1 MTQTGGSNMTSNTV
15 AMLLAGGKGTR
26 LGELTKDIAK
36 PAVPFGGKYRI
47 IDFTM
52 SNLANSGIS
61 TVGVLVQYSPLMLN
75 KHIGIGKPWGLD
87 RQYGGVSVLSPHS
100 NREGSAWFSGTADAI
115 VKNLHFIDQYEP
127 DNLIVLSGDHIYQ
140 MDYTKMLEFHQAND
154 ADATISAIEVPWED
168 ASRFGILNTN
178 EDMSIYEFD
187 EKPEEPKNNMASMGV
202 YIFKWET
209 IRPYLL
215 EDEKNEDSD
224 HDFGKDIIPM
234 MLSDEKRLFA
244 YNFEGYWKDVG
255 TIKSYWEANMDL
267 LKDDFQTLLMSK
279 EWPTYPN
286 EENRP
291 PEYIGETSEITN
303 SLISPG
309 SFIEGKI
316 DNSILFIGVETGE
329 GTSIK
334 DSIILPDAVI
344 GEGVRLER
352 VIVTSGVEVPDGAE
366 ILAEDEEPIVISHDT
381 LNDYLPKGGNHN
393 G

>member
-1 MTQTGGSNMTSNTV
+1 MTSKTV
-15 AMLLAGGKGTR
+15 AMLLAGGQGTR
-26 LGELTKDIAK
+26 LGELTKNLAK

-61 TVGVLVQYSPLMLN
+61 TVGLLVQYSPLMLN

-87 RQYGGVSVLSPHS
+87 RQYGGVSVLSPYS
-100 NREGSAWFSGTADAI
+100 SREGSAWFSGTADAI
-115 VKNLHFIDQYEP
+115 VKNMHFVEQYEP
-127 DNLIVLSGDHIYQ
+127 DELIVLSGDHIYQ
-140 MDYTKMLEFHQAND
+140 MDYTKMLDFHRGNG
-154 ADATISAIEVPWED
+154 ADATISAIEVPMDE

-178 EDMSIYEFD
+178 DDFSIYEFD
-187 EKPEEPKNNMASMGV
+187 EKPEHPKNNLASMGV
-202 YIFKWET
+202 YVFNWKT

-215 EDEKNEDSD
+215 ADEEDEESD
-224 HDFGKDIIPM
+224 HDFGKDIIPK
-234 MLSDEKRLFA
+234 MLADDKKLFA
-244 YNFEGYWKDVG
+244 YRFDGYWKDVG

-267 LKDDFQTLLMSK
+267 LKEDFQTLLMSK

-291 PEYIGETSEITN
+291 PEYIGETAEINN
-303 SLISPG
+303 SLIPPG

-316 DNSILFIGVETGE
+316 DNSILFVGVETME
-329 GTSIK
+329 GASVT

-344 GEGVRLER
+344 GKNVTLDS
-352 VIVTSGVEVPDGAE
+352 VIVMSEVEIPDGTQIVASNG
-366 ILAEDEEPIVISHDT
+366 DPVVISPDT
-381 LNDYLPKGGNHN
+381 LEEYTSEGGSRN

>member
-1 MTQTGGSNMTSNTV
+1 MTSQTV
-15 AMLLAGGKGTR
+15 AMLLAGGQGTR
-26 LGELTKDIAK
+26 LGELTKNLAK

-61 TVGVLVQYSPLMLN
+61 TVGLLVQYSPLMLN

-87 RQYGGVSVLSPHS
+87 RQYGGVSVLSPYS
-100 NREGSAWFSGTADAI
+100 SREGSAWFSGTADAI
-115 VKNLHFIDQYEP
+115 VKNMHFVEQYEP
-127 DNLIVLSGDHIYQ
+127 DELIVLSGDHIYQ
-140 MDYTKMLEFHQAND
+140 MDYTKMLDFHRGNG
-154 ADATISAIEVPWED
+154 ADATISAIEVPMDE

-178 EDMSIYEFD
+178 DDFSIYEFE
-187 EKPEEPKNNMASMGV
+187 EKPEHPKNNLASMGV
-202 YIFKWET
+202 YVFNWKT

-215 EDEKNEDSD
+215 ADEEDEESD
-224 HDFGKDIIPM
+224 HDFGKDIIPK
-234 MLSDEKRLFA
+234 MLADDKKLFA
-244 YNFEGYWKDVG
+244 YRFDGYWKDVG

-267 LKDDFQTLLMSK
+267 LKEDFQTLLMSK

-291 PEYIGETSEITN
+291 PEYIGETAEINN

-316 DNSILFIGVETGE
+316 DNSILFVGVETME
-329 GTSIK
+329 GASVT

-344 GEGVRLER
+344 GKNVTLDS
-352 VIVTSGVEVPDGAE
+352 VIVMSEVEIPDGTQIVASNG
-366 ILAEDEEPIVISHDT
+366 DPVVISPDT
-381 LNDYLPKGGNHN
+381 LEEYTSEGGSRN

>member
-1 MTQTGGSNMTSNTV
+1 MTPQTV
-15 AMLLAGGKGTR
+15 AMLLAGGQGTR
-26 LGELTKDIAK
+26 LGELTKNLAK

-61 TVGVLVQYSPLMLN
+61 TVGLLVQYSPLMLN

-87 RQYGGVSVLSPHS
+87 RQYGGVSVLSPYS
-100 NREGSAWFSGTADAI
+100 SREGSAWFSGTADAI
-115 VKNLHFIDQYEP
+115 VKNMHFVEQYEP
-127 DNLIVLSGDHIYQ
+127 DELIVLSGDHIYQ
-140 MDYTKMLEFHQAND
+140 MDYTKMLEFHRGNG
-154 ADATISAIEVPWED
+154 ADATISAIEVPMDE

-178 EDMSIYEFD
+178 DDFSIYEFD
-187 EKPEEPKNNMASMGV
+187 EKPEHPKNNLASMGV
-202 YIFKWET
+202 YVFNWET
-209 IRPYLL
+209 IKPYLL
-215 EDEKNEDSD
+215 SDEKDEESD
-224 HDFGKDIIPM
+224 HDFGKDIIPK
-234 MLSDEKRLFA
+234 MLADDKKLFA
-244 YNFEGYWKDVG
+244 YRFDGYWKDVG

-267 LKDDFQTLLMSK
+267 LKEDFQTLLMSK

-291 PEYIGETSEITN
+291 PEYIGETAEITN

-316 DNSILFIGVETGE
+316 DNSILFVGVETME
-329 GTSIK
+329 GASVT

-344 GEGVRLER
+344 GKNVTLDS
-352 VIVTSGVEVPDGAE
+352 VIVMSEVEIPDGTQIVASNG
-366 ILAEDEEPIVISHDT
+366 DPVVISPDT
-381 LNDYLPKGGNHN
+381 LEDYIAEGGSHN

>member
-1 MTQTGGSNMTSNTV
+1 MTSKTV
-15 AMLLAGGKGTR
+15 AMLLAGGQGTR
-26 LGELTKDIAK
+26 LGELTKNLAK

-61 TVGVLVQYSPLMLN
+61 TVGLLVQYSPLMLN

-87 RQYGGVSVLSPHS
+87 RQYGGVSVLSPYS
-100 NREGSAWFSGTADAI
+100 SREGSAWFSGTADAI
-115 VKNLHFIDQYEP
+115 VKNMHFVEQYEP
-127 DNLIVLSGDHIYQ
+127 DELIVLSGDHIYQ
-140 MDYTKMLEFHQAND
+140 MDYTKMLEFHRGNG
-154 ADATISAIEVPWED
+154 ADATISAIEVPMDE

-178 EDMSIYEFD
+178 DDFSIYEFD
-187 EKPEEPKNNMASMGV
+187 EKPEHPKNNLASMGV
-202 YIFKWET
+202 YIFNWDT

-215 EDEKNEDSD
+215 ADEKDEESD
-224 HDFGKDIIPM
+224 HDFGKDIIPK
-234 MLSDEKRLFA
+234 MLADDKKLFA
-244 YNFEGYWKDVG
+244 YRFDGYWKDVG

-267 LKDDFQTLLMSK
+267 LKEDFQTLLMSK

-291 PEYIGETSEITN
+291 PEYIGETAEITN

-309 SFIEGKI
+309 SFIEGEI
-316 DNSILFIGVETGE
+316 DNSILFVGVETME
-329 GTSIK
+329 GASVK

-344 GEGVRLER
+344 GKDVTLDS
-352 VIVTSGVEVPDGAE
+352 VIVMSEVEIPDGTQIVASNG
-366 ILAEDEEPIVISHDT
+366 DPVVISPDT
-381 LNDYLPKGGNHN
+381 LEDYIAEGGSHN

>member
-1 MTQTGGSNMTSNTV
+1 MTSKTV
-15 AMLLAGGKGTR
+15 AMLLAGGQGTR
-26 LGELTKDIAK
+26 LGELTKNLAK

-61 TVGVLVQYSPLMLN
+61 TVGLLVQYSPLMLN

-87 RQYGGVSVLSPHS
+87 RQYGGVSVLSPYS
-100 NREGSAWFSGTADAI
+100 SREGSAWFSGTADAI
-115 VKNLHFIDQYEP
+115 VKNMHFVEQYEP
-127 DNLIVLSGDHIYQ
+127 DELIVLSGDHIYQ
-140 MDYTKMLEFHQAND
+140 MDYTKMLEFHRGNG
-154 ADATISAIEVPWED
+154 ADATISAIEVPMDE

-178 EDMSIYEFD
+178 DDFSIYEFD
-187 EKPEEPKNNMASMGV
+187 EKPEHPKNNLASMGV
-202 YIFKWET
+202 YIFNWDT

-215 EDEKNEDSD
+215 ADEKDEESD
-224 HDFGKDIIPM
+224 HDFGKDIIPK
-234 MLSDEKRLFA
+234 MLADDKKLFA
-244 YNFEGYWKDVG
+244 YRFDGYWKDVG

-267 LKDDFQTLLMSK
+267 LKEDFQTLLMSK

-291 PEYIGETSEITN
+291 PEYIGETAEINN

-309 SFIEGKI
+309 SFIEGSI
-316 DNSILFIGVETGE
+316 DNSILFVGVETME
-329 GTSIK
+329 GASVK

-344 GEGVRLER
+344 GRNVTLDCA
-352 VIVTSGVEVPDGAE
+352 IVMSDVEIPDGTRIVASN
-366 ILAEDEEPIVISHDT
+366 DEPVVISPDT
-381 LNDYLPKGGNHN
+381 LKDYTAEGGSQN

>member
-1 MTQTGGSNMTSNTV
+1 MIPQTV
-15 AMLLAGGKGTR
+15 AMLLAGGQGTR
-26 LGELTKDIAK
+26 LGELTKNLAK

-61 TVGVLVQYSPLMLN
+61 TIGLLVQYSPLMLN

-87 RQYGGVSVLSPHS
+87 RQYGGVSVLSPYS
-100 NREGSAWFSGTADAI
+100 SREGSAWFSGTADAI
-115 VKNLHFIDQYEP
+115 VKNMHFVEQYEP
-127 DNLIVLSGDHIYQ
+127 DELIVLSGDHIYQ
-140 MDYTKMLEFHQAND
+140 MDYTKMLEFHRGNG
-154 ADATISAIEVPWED
+154 ADATISAIEVPMDE

-178 EDMSIYEFD
+178 DDFSIYEFD
-187 EKPEEPKNNMASMGV
+187 EKPEHPKNNLASMGV
-202 YIFKWET
+202 YVFNWET

-215 EDEKNEDSD
+215 ADEEDEESD
-224 HDFGKDIIPM
+224 HDFGKDIIPK
-234 MLSDEKRLFA
+234 MLADDKKLFA
-244 YNFEGYWKDVG
+244 YRFDGYWKDVG

-267 LKDDFQTLLMSK
+267 LKEDFQTLLMSK

-291 PEYIGETSEITN
+291 PEYIGETAEINN

-309 SFIEGKI
+309 AFIEGKI
-316 DNSILFIGVETGE
+316 DNSILFVGVETME
-329 GTSIK
+329 GASVT

-344 GEGVRLER
+344 GKNVTLDS
-352 VIVTSGVEVPDGAE
+352 VIVMSEVEIPDGTQIVASNG
-366 ILAEDEEPIVISHDT
+366 DPVVISPDT
-381 LNDYLPKGGNHN
+381 LEEYTSEGGSRN

>member
-1 MTQTGGSNMTSNTV
+1 MTSKTV
-15 AMLLAGGKGTR
+15 AMLLAGGQGTR
-26 LGELTKDIAK
+26 LGELTKNLAK

-61 TVGVLVQYSPLMLN
+61 TVGLLVQYSPLMLN

-87 RQYGGVSVLSPHS
+87 RQYGGVSVLSPYS
-100 NREGSAWFSGTADAI
+100 SREGSAWFSGTADAI
-115 VKNLHFIDQYEP
+115 VKNMHFVEQYEP
-127 DNLIVLSGDHIYQ
+127 DELIVLSGDHIYQ
-140 MDYTKMLEFHQAND
+140 MDYTKMLEFHRGNG
-154 ADATISAIEVPWED
+154 ADATISAIEVPMDE

-178 EDMSIYEFD
+178 DDFSIYEFD
-187 EKPEEPKNNMASMGV
+187 EKPEHPKNNLASMGV
-202 YIFKWET
+202 YIFNWDT

-215 EDEKNEDSD
+215 ADEKDEESD
-224 HDFGKDIIPM
+224 HDFGKDIIPK
-234 MLSDEKRLFA
+234 MLADDKKLFA
-244 YNFEGYWKDVG
+244 YRFDGYWKDVG

-267 LKDDFQTLLMSK
+267 LKEDFQTLLMSK

-291 PEYIGETSEITN
+291 PEYIGETAEINN

-309 SFIEGKI
+309 SFIEGEI
-316 DNSILFIGVETGE
+316 DNSILFVGVETME
-329 GTSIK
+329 GASVT

-344 GEGVRLER
+344 GKDVTLDS
-352 VIVTSGVEVPDGAE
+352 VIVMSDVEIPDGTQIVASNG
-366 ILAEDEEPIVISHDT
+366 DPVVISPDT
-381 LNDYLPKGGNHN
+381 LKDYIAEGGSHN

>member
-1 MTQTGGSNMTSNTV
+1 MIPQTV
-15 AMLLAGGKGTR
+15 AMLLAGGQGTR
-26 LGELTKDIAK
+26 LGELTKNLAK

-61 TVGVLVQYSPLMLN
+61 TVGLLVQYSPLMLN

-87 RQYGGVSVLSPHS
+87 RQYGGVSVLSPYS
-100 NREGSAWFSGTADAI
+100 SREGSAWFSGTADAI
-115 VKNLHFIDQYEP
+115 VKNMHFVEQYEP
-127 DNLIVLSGDHIYQ
+127 DELIVLSGDHIYQ
-140 MDYTKMLEFHQAND
+140 MDYTKMLEFHRGNG
-154 ADATISAIEVPWED
+154 ADATISAIEVPMEE

-178 EDMSIYEFD
+178 DDFSIYEFD
-187 EKPEEPKNNMASMGV
+187 EKPEHPKNNLASMGV
-202 YIFKWET
+202 YVFNWET

-215 EDEKNEDSD
+215 ADEEDEESD
-224 HDFGKDIIPM
+224 HDFGKDIIPK
-234 MLSDEKRLFA
+234 MLADDKKLFA
-244 YNFEGYWKDVG
+244 YRFDGYWKDVG

-267 LKDDFQTLLMSK
+267 LKEDFQTLLMSK

-291 PEYIGETSEITN
+291 PEYIGETAEINN

-309 SFIEGKI
+309 AFIEGKI
-316 DNSILFIGVETGE
+316 DNSILFVGVETME
-329 GTSIK
+329 GASVT

-344 GEGVRLER
+344 GKNVTLDS
-352 VIVTSGVEVPDGAE
+352 VIVMSEVEIPDSTQIVASNG
-366 ILAEDEEPIVISHDT
+366 DPVVISPDT
-381 LNDYLPKGGNHN
+381 LEEYTSEGGSRN

>member
-1 MTQTGGSNMTSNTV
+1 MTPQTV
-15 AMLLAGGKGTR
+15 AMLLAGGQGTR
-26 LGELTKDIAK
+26 LGELTKNLAK

-61 TVGVLVQYSPLMLN
+61 TIGLLVQYSPLMLN

-87 RQYGGVSVLSPHS
+87 RQYGGVSVLSPYS
-100 NREGSAWFSGTADAI
+100 SREGSAWFSGTADAI
-115 VKNLHFIDQYEP
+115 VKNMHFVEQYEP
-127 DNLIVLSGDHIYQ
+127 DELIVLSGDHIYQ
-140 MDYTKMLEFHQAND
+140 MDYTKMLEFHRGNG
-154 ADATISAIEVPWED
+154 ADATISAIEVPMDE

-178 EDMSIYEFD
+178 DDFSIYEFD
-187 EKPEEPKNNMASMGV
+187 EKPEHPKNNLASMGV
-202 YIFKWET
+202 YVFNWET

-215 EDEKNEDSD
+215 ADEEDEESD
-224 HDFGKDIIPM
+224 HDFGKDIIPK
-234 MLSDEKRLFA
+234 MLADDKKLFA
-244 YNFEGYWKDVG
+244 YRFDGYWKDVG

-267 LKDDFQTLLMSK
+267 LKEDFQTLLMSK

-291 PEYIGETSEITN
+291 PEYIGETAEINN

-316 DNSILFIGVETGE
+316 DNSILFVGVETME
-329 GTSIK
+329 GASVT

-344 GEGVRLER
+344 GKNVTLDS
-352 VIVTSGVEVPDGAE
+352 VIVMSEVEIPDGTQIVASNG
-366 ILAEDEEPIVISHDT
+366 DPVVISPDT
-381 LNDYLPKGGNHN
+381 LEEYTSEGGSRN

>member
-1 MTQTGGSNMTSNTV
+1 MTSKTV
-15 AMLLAGGKGTR
+15 AMLLAGGQGTR
-26 LGELTKDIAK
+26 LGELTKNLAK

-61 TVGVLVQYSPLMLN
+61 TVGLLVQYSPLMLN

-87 RQYGGVSVLSPHS
+87 RQYGGVSVLSPYS
-100 NREGSAWFSGTADAI
+100 SREGSAWFSGTADAI
-115 VKNLHFIDQYEP
+115 VKNMHFVEQYEP
-127 DNLIVLSGDHIYQ
+127 DELIVLSGDHIYQ
-140 MDYTKMLEFHQAND
+140 MDYTKMLEFHRGNG
-154 ADATISAIEVPWED
+154 ADATISAIEVPMDE

-178 EDMSIYEFD
+178 DDFSIYEFD
-187 EKPEEPKNNMASMGV
+187 EKPEHPRNNLASMGV
-202 YIFKWET
+202 YVFNWET

-215 EDEKNEDSD
+215 ADEEDEESD
-224 HDFGKDIIPM
+224 HDFGKDIIPK
-234 MLSDEKRLFA
+234 MLADDRKLFA
-244 YNFEGYWKDVG
+244 YRFDGYWKDVG

-267 LKDDFQTLLMSK
+267 LKEDFQTLLMSK

-291 PEYIGETSEITN
+291 PEYIGETAEINN

-309 SFIEGKI
+309 SFIEGSI
-316 DNSILFIGVETGE
+316 DNSILFVGVETME
-329 GTSIK
+329 GASVK

-344 GEGVRLER
+344 GRNVTLDCA
-352 VIVTSGVEVPDGAE
+352 IVMSDVEIPDGTRIVASN
-366 ILAEDEEPIVISHDT
+366 DEPVVISPDT
-381 LNDYLPKGGNHN
+381 LKDYTAEGGSQD

>member
-1 MTQTGGSNMTSNTV
+1 MTSQTV
-15 AMLLAGGKGTR
+15 AMLLAGGQGTR
-26 LGELTKDIAK
+26 LGELTKNLAK

-61 TVGVLVQYSPLMLN
+61 TVGLLVQYSPLMLN

-87 RQYGGVSVLSPHS
+87 RQYGGVSVLSPYS
-100 NREGSAWFSGTADAI
+100 SREGSAWFSGTADAI
-115 VKNLHFIDQYEP
+115 VKNMHFVEQYEP
-127 DNLIVLSGDHIYQ
+127 DELIVLSGDHIYQ
-140 MDYTKMLEFHQAND
+140 MDYTKMLDFHRGNG
-154 ADATISAIEVPWED
+154 ADATISAIEVPMDE

-178 EDMSIYEFD
+178 DDFSIYEFD
-187 EKPEEPKNNMASMGV
+187 EKPEHPKNNLASMGV
-202 YIFKWET
+202 YVFNWKT

-215 EDEKNEDSD
+215 ADEEDEESD
-224 HDFGKDIIPM
+224 HDFGKDIIPK
-234 MLSDEKRLFA
+234 MLADDKKLFA
-244 YNFEGYWKDVG
+244 YRFDGYWKDVG

-267 LKDDFQTLLMSK
+267 LKEDFQTLLMSK

-291 PEYIGETSEITN
+291 PEYIGETAEINN

-316 DNSILFIGVETGE
+316 DNSILFVGVETME
-329 GTSIK
+329 GASVT

-344 GEGVRLER
+344 GKDVTLDS
-352 VIVTSGVEVPDGAE
+352 VIVMSEVEIPDGTQIVASNG
-366 ILAEDEEPIVISHDT
+366 DPVVISPDT
-381 LNDYLPKGGNHN
+381 LEEYTSEGGSRN

>member
-1 MTQTGGSNMTSNTV
+1 MTPQTV
-15 AMLLAGGKGTR
+15 AMLLAGGQGTR
-26 LGELTKDIAK
+26 LGELTKNLAK

-61 TVGVLVQYSPLMLN
+61 TIGLLVQYSPLMLN

-87 RQYGGVSVLSPHS
+87 RQYGGVSVLSPYS
-100 NREGSAWFSGTADAI
+100 SREGSAWFSGTADAI
-115 VKNLHFIDQYEP
+115 VKNMHFVEQYEP
-127 DNLIVLSGDHIYQ
+127 DELIVLSGDHIYQ
-140 MDYTKMLEFHQAND
+140 MDYTKMLEFHRGNG
-154 ADATISAIEVPWED
+154 ADATISAIEVPMDE

-178 EDMSIYEFD
+178 DDFSIYEFD
-187 EKPEEPKNNMASMGV
+187 EKPEHPKNNLASMGV
-202 YIFKWET
+202 YVFNWET

-215 EDEKNEDSD
+215 ADEEDEESD
-224 HDFGKDIIPM
+224 HDFGKDIIPK
-234 MLSDEKRLFA
+234 MLADDRKLFA
-244 YNFEGYWKDVG
+244 YRFDGYWKDVG

-267 LKDDFQTLLMSK
+267 LKEDFQTLLMSK
-279 EWPTYPN
+279 QWPTYPN

-291 PEYIGETSEITN
+291 PEYIGETAEINN

-316 DNSILFIGVETGE
+316 DNSILFVGVETME
-329 GTSIK
+329 GASVT

-344 GEGVRLER
+344 GKNVTLDS
-352 VIVTSGVEVPDGAE
+352 VIVMSEVEIPDGTQIVASNG
-366 ILAEDEEPIVISHDT
+366 DPVVISPDT
-381 LNDYLPKGGNHN
+381 LEEYTSEGGSRN

>member
-1 MTQTGGSNMTSNTV
+1 MIPQTV
-15 AMLLAGGKGTR
+15 AMLLAGGQGTR
-26 LGELTKDIAK
+26 LGELTKNLAK

-61 TVGVLVQYSPLMLN
+61 TIGLLVQYSPLMLN

-87 RQYGGVSVLSPHS
+87 RQYGGVSVLSPYS
-100 NREGSAWFSGTADAI
+100 SREGSAWFSGTADAI
-115 VKNLHFIDQYEP
+115 VKNMHFVEQYEP
-127 DNLIVLSGDHIYQ
+127 DELIVLSGDHIYQ
-140 MDYTKMLEFHQAND
+140 MDYTKMLEFHRGNGV
-154 ADATISAIEVPWED
+154 DATISAIEVPMDE

-178 EDMSIYEFD
+178 DDFSIYEFD
-187 EKPEEPKNNMASMGV
+187 EKPEHPKNNLASMGV
-202 YIFKWET
+202 YVFNWET

-215 EDEKNEDSD
+215 ADEEDEESD
-224 HDFGKDIIPM
+224 HDFGKDIIPK
-234 MLSDEKRLFA
+234 MLADDKKLFA
-244 YNFEGYWKDVG
+244 YRFDGYWKDVG

-267 LKDDFQTLLMSK
+267 LKEDFQTLLMSK

-291 PEYIGETSEITN
+291 PEYIGETAEINN

-309 SFIEGKI
+309 AFIEGKI
-316 DNSILFIGVETGE
+316 DNSILFVGVETME
-329 GTSIK
+329 GASVT

-344 GEGVRLER
+344 GKNVTLDS
-352 VIVTSGVEVPDGAE
+352 VIVMSEVEIPDGTQIVASNG
-366 ILAEDEEPIVISHDT
+366 DPVVISPDT
-381 LNDYLPKGGNHN
+381 LEEYTSEGGSRN